1 MPNYK
6 IVTPVSRTPD
16 LDDIFSKVRIN
27 SEDQKKSFDWYM
39 KEAKQVAF
47 GLRPTQALQ
56 NKRLTKSVIPG
67 NMYLFLYDPKHKDTL
82 PYYDTVPLVIPF
94 RTVPGG
100 FLGINLHYLPYGA
113 RLQILDQLGKLVTN
127 TKITE
132 NTKIRLSW
140 QIIENSSKLD
150 PVKTCVKHY
159 LSSQMRSSLL
169 KINYTD
175 WKTAVMLPLQN
186 FRQGKKA

>member
-1 MPNYK
+1 MPNFK

-27 SEDQKKSFDWYM
+27 SEDQKKSFDWYI

-56 NKRLTKSVIPG
+56 NKKLTKSPIPG

-100 FLGINLHYLPYGA
+100 FLGINLHYLPYGS

-127 TKITE
+127 NKITE

-150 PVKTCVKHY
+150 PVKSCVKHY
-159 LSSQMRSSLL
+159 LSSQMRSSFL

-186 FRQGKKA
+186 FKQGKKA